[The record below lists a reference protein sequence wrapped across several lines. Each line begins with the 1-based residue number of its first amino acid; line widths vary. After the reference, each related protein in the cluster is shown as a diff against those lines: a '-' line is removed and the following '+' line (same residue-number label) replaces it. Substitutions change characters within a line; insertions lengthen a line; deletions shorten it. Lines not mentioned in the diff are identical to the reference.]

1 MLSFY
6 LSMVE
11 TEEERNLIT
20 ELYTKYE
27 QKMYRV
33 AMSILHNNHSAEDA
47 VHEAFLRIINK
58 LSEFTFDN
66 DIKTE
71 ALFVIIVRNVAIDM
85 YNKAKRTELLE
96 LSEEIAED
104 GSSASEYQRLEET
117 TAKEVISKL
126 PENLRQVIVMRYILE
141 IDVKTI
147 ASTLG
152 ATPTAIY
159 ARIRR
164 ARAIMR
170 NIMEEND
177 EGIKR
182 D

>member
-58 LSEFTFDN
+58 LSELTFDN
-66 DIKTE
+66 DKKTE
-71 ALFVIIVRNVAIDM
+71 ALVVIIV
-85 YNKAKRTELLE
+85 KRISLNMLKKEKHTEIN
-96 LSEEIAED
+96 EILDETAED
-104 GSSASEYQRLEET
+104 EAAALAFRQIEENSAV
-117 TAKEVISKL
+117 EVINML
-126 PENLRQVIVMRYILE
+126 PDELREIIALRYIFKS
-141 IDVKTI
+141 DVSTI
-147 ASTLG
+147 ANAMGLST
-152 ATPTAIY
+152 AAVY
-159 ARIRR
+159 ARIRK
-164 ARAIMR
+164 AKEIMR
-170 NIMEEND
+170 TLLEEKY
-177 EGIKR
+177 GIKR
-182 D
+182 F